1 MSDLARAADFLT
13 HHVGVRRLHEQRV
26 VRVWGDDA
34 RSWLSG
40 QVTNDL
46 RAARPGESVYA
57 LVLNGKGKI
66 VADVHALDRGDD
78 WLLLV
83 PTQACDA
90 LLAHLEH
97 YIIMEDV
104 TLTPLDDLAVLTA
117 QGPAARAAVD
127 AASIPDAL
135 TFASDRLG
143 AGGVDV
149 LVPAAHADAAL
160 DALARSAQ
168 SHGGDSVD
176 DDAWALAAIRA
187 GRPRFGV
194 DFGDRHY
201 PQEAGLRERAVSFTK
216 GCYLGQEVV
225 CTLESRG
232 QLVRKLVQL
241 ESPSPIA
248 APFTAGAA
256 IHADDG
262 SEIGAVTSSALDPSR
277 GITLALGYVK
287 RARAIAGAA
296 VRIADADATI
306 SRVLV
311 ADGG

>member
-1 MSDLARAADFLT
+1 MSERARAADFLAHT
-13 HHVGVRRLHEQRV
+13 VGVRAVPEQRV
-26 VRVWGDDA
+26 IRVWGDDA
-34 RSWLSG
+34 RTWLSG

-46 RAARPGESVYA
+46 RDARQGESVYA

-83 PTQACDA
+83 PTQAADA

-104 TLTPLDDLAVLTA
+104 TLTPLDDLTVLTA
-117 QGPAARAAVD
+117 QGPAARATVE
-127 AASIPDAL
+127 AAAIPDAQIV
-135 TFASDRLG
+135 ACDRLG
-143 AGGVDV
+143 TGGVDV
-149 LVPAAHADAAL
+149 LVPAAHAEAAL
-160 DALARSAQ
+160 DSLARAARAL
-168 SHGGDSVD
+168 GGDRID
-176 DDAWALAAIRA
+176 DDAFALAALRL
-187 GRPRFGV
+187 GRPRFGI
-194 DFGDRHY
+194 DFGDRQY

-241 ESPSPIA
+241 TSSSPLA
-248 APFTAGAA
+248 AGAT
-256 IHADDG
+256 IRVDDG
-262 SEIGAVTSSALDPSR
+262 SELGTVTSVAFDPAR
-277 GITLALGYVK
+277 GATLALGYVK
-287 RARAIAGAA
+287 RARAIVGEV
-296 VRIADADATI
+296 VRIDDADATI
-306 SRVLV
+306 ARVLV